1 MTGLAPLIVIL
12 GPTASGKSTLG
23 LELAQKLNG
32 EILVCDS
39 TQIYRHFDIGTGKI
53 PPAEQ
58 QGIAHHLVDL
68 LDPEEIFTAGEYR
81 RRALEV
87 LDDLRRRKK
96 LPIITA
102 GTGLYLRALLE
113 GLADT
118 PERSAEI
125 RDRLRASAQLH
136 GAAHLHRLL
145 TRLDPESA
153 ARIAPPD
160 TQKIIRA
167 IEMRL
172 VAGKSAT
179 EIHRG
184 GRTPLEGYQPIRIGL
199 APPREALYQR
209 IHSRIDAMIQPAGSK
224 KSPSSSKTEF
234 PRTPSPSNSSAT
246 PNGARSS
253 PKNFPKT
260 KHYKK
265 SSSPPAATPNASSLG
280 FAANQTSTGSP
291 GSATLRKFRALL
303 SKFRIRKF
311 PEVFA
316 KNLTPASPSGIVPPL
331 IGNAMASAS
340 PALKTS
346 PLQPEDWIRAA
357 FARLA
362 SEGIEAV
369 RVELLARDLGVSKGS
384 FYWHFQDREEL
395 LGRMFDRWEKEEI
408 DWLDETV
415 ITPKAAA
422 RWARFVHHCTDQQLA
437 RLESA
442 MRTWARRDE
451 RVAARIAA
459 IEKKRTAHIA
469 SVLRAIGFAPAPAES
484 WAEITLLVYLGWLD
498 RVTRDLNFQNSGR
511 TLDEFFSDLILAA
524 SDRSAD
530 HTA

>member
-12 GPTASGKSTLG
+12 GPTASGKSALG

-179 EIHRG
+179 EIHRS
-184 GRTPLEGYQPIRIGL
+184 GRTPLEGYQPIRLGL

-209 IHSRIDAMIQPAGSK
+209 IHSRIDAMIQAGWIEEVARLVKNGIPADAKPFQFIGYSEWRAFLGQKFSK
-224 KSPSSSKTEF
+224 DEALQKIRQSTRRYAKRQLTWFRRE
-234 PRTPSPSNSSAT
+234 
-246 PNGARSS
+246 PNVHWLA
-253 PKNFPKT
+253 
-260 KHYKK
+260 
-265 SSSPPAATPNASSLG
+265 G
-280 FAANQTSTGSP
+280 FGDA
-291 GSATLRKFRALL
+291 
-303 SKFRIRKF
+303 
-311 PEVFA
+311 PEI
-316 KNLTPASPSGIVPPL
+316 S
-331 IGNAMASAS
+331 
-340 PALKTS
+340 
-346 PLQPEDWIRAA
+346 RAA
-357 FARLA
+357 F
-362 SEGIEAV
+362 
-369 RVELLARDLGVSKGS
+369 
-384 FYWHFQDREEL
+384 
-395 LGRMFDRWEKEEI
+395 EI
-408 DWLDETV
+408 
-415 ITPKAAA
+415 
-422 RWARFVHHCTDQQLA
+422 
-437 RLESA
+437 S
-442 MRTWARRDE
+442 
-451 RVAARIAA
+451 
-459 IEKKRTAHIA
+459 
-469 SVLRAIGFAPAPAES
+469 
-484 WAEITLLVYLGWLD
+484 
-498 RVTRDLNFQNSGR
+498 NSQI
-511 TLDEFFSDLILAA
+511 S
-524 SDRSAD
+524 
-530 HTA
+530 